1 MSARTAEEAV
11 YELLGQPARQP
22 ALVSAGAR
30 IERQPFQGRPWK
42 ADLGTLDF
50 LKQRKVLGRRLFVV
64 AFEAEHAHRGITQ
77 MTALVRADRFGKTW
91 IARRITGASGSG
103 ELPSS
108 APRVNV
114 GGSWGGHGFCGG
126 GRVDAA
132 GADVARVRMRFANGV
147 ELEDDT
153 EGGWVLFFTDRP
165 VERPNAEVELLDS
178 EGEVVSSFDWPWAP
192 DLPEELRRRIPR

>member
-1 MSARTAEEAV
+1 M
-11 YELLGQPARQP
+11 
-22 ALVSAGAR
+22 
-30 IERQPFQGRPWK
+30 ERQPFQGRPWT
-42 ADLGTLDF
+42 ADLGTVDF

-91 IARRITGASGSG
+91 IARRITGASGNG
-103 ELPSS
+103 ELPSHV
-108 APRVNV
+108 PRVNV

-178 EGEVVSSFDWPWAP
+178 QGEVVSSFDWPWAP
-192 DLPEELRRRIPR
+192 DLPEALRRRIPR

>member
-1 MSARTAEEAV
+1 MARTAEEAV
-11 YELLGQPARQP
+11 YELLGQPARRP

-30 IERQPFQGRPWK
+30 TERQPFPSRPWT
-42 ADLGTLDF
+42 ADLGTVDF

-64 AFEAEHAHRGITQ
+64 AFEAEHVHRGMTQ
-77 MTALVRADRFGKTW
+77 MTALVRADRLGKTW

-103 ELPSS
+103 ELPSR
-108 APRVNV
+108 APRVNL

-178 EGEVVSSFDWPWAP
+178 EGEVVSRFDWPWPP
-192 DLPEELRRRIPR
+192 DLPEALRRRIPR